1 MDLRL
6 RWSSCLIEAPGAGP
20 ATSNLVSL
28 TWTGYTGLTQTT
40 PPVAIQCTRRAAR
53 PIGRVVHG
61 QTGAPSPV
69 VAPSPSNPHNRNPLG
84 VLLLSCIDPMANDA
98 HRVKPDSG
106 GRPLSL
112 IHLSEPTSPLYSAE
126 AGVGV

>member
-1 MDLRL
+1 
-6 RWSSCLIEAPGAGP
+6 
-20 ATSNLVSL
+20 
-28 TWTGYTGLTQTT
+28 
-40 PPVAIQCTRRAAR
+40 TRRAAR

-106 GRPLSL
+106 GRPRATQR
-112 IHLSEPTSPLYSAE
+112 HAYVV
-126 AGVGV
+126 VGIPSRSS